1 MKDHYLQKAE
11 ENLPR
16 LFKTRIHPKYENK
29 TLYKG
34 DTVVLD
40 LLNHYVG
47 YFSFNLGYLEVYIDA
62 PVTLRVRFC
71 ETEREIHDDFSTYK
85 GRLSASWLQ
94 EDTVNVDFPGVFRMP
109 RRYAARYIV
118 INIINSPRPLTLTD
132 FEFEAQTCA
141 DTDALP
147 PLNIDDQRLV
157 DIDRVAVNTLK
168 NCMQRIYED
177 GPKRDRR
184 LWTGDLRLEA
194 LANAYTFK
202 SYALTRRCLY
212 LFAASEPNERGMIPG
227 YLYEYPKFVSGSWWI
242 RDYSLL
248 FVATLCD
255 YLEHT
260 GDSETFLDIYP
271 AAKAQMDSADS
282 ELDGD
287 GLLMIKTDRD
297 AFIDWCEG
305 LKKVTALNGVY
316 IYVLDLLVQAL
327 KKLGHTDAK
336 LFENRLKNARKCAR
350 EHLYDAKKNA
360 FVNAKDDYQYSV
372 HSTVFMVLA
381 DIIDPSDAK
390 AALLDALNSQSSVKP
405 FTPYAHHY
413 VIEAMFKLG
422 LENEA
427 FEYIKSFWG
436 MMVDL
441 GANTFYEAFV
451 PDDLDFSPYGD
462 RMINSMC
469 HAWSCT
475 PTYFIRKYKG

>member
-1 MKDHYLQKAE
+1 MRDHYLKKAD
-11 ENLPR
+11 ENLPK
-16 LFKTRIHPKYENK
+16 LFKTKICPKYENK

-34 DTVVLD
+34 DTVILD
-40 LLNHYVG
+40 LLDHYVG

-62 PVTLRVRFC
+62 PVTLRMRFC
-71 ETEREIHDDFSTYK
+71 ETEREIHDDFSAYK

-94 EDTVNVDFPGVFRMP
+94 EDIINVDFPGVFRMP

-118 INIINSPRPLTLTD
+118 IEIINSPRPLTLGD

-141 DTDALP
+141 DQASLA
-147 PLNIDDQRLV
+147 PLNIDDKRLA
-157 DIDRVAVNTLK
+157 DIDRVAINTLK
-168 NCMQRIYED
+168 NCMQRVYED

-212 LFAASEPNERGMIPG
+212 LFAASEPNERGIIPG
-227 YLYEYPKFVSGSWWI
+227 YLYEYPNFVSGSWWI

-255 YLEHT
+255 YYNHT
-260 GDSETFLDIYP
+260 GDIDTFNDIYP
-271 AAKAQMDSADS
+271 AAKAQMDSAND
-282 ELDGD
+282 EIDAD

-316 IYVLDLLVQAL
+316 IYVLDMLVCVL
-327 KKLGHTDAK
+327 KKLGHKDAD
-336 LFENRLKNARKCAR
+336 LFEKRLNDARTSAKK
-350 EHLYDAKKNA
+350 HLYDEENN
-360 FVNAKDDYQYSV
+360 VVTSAKDDHQYSV
-372 HSTVFMVLA
+372 HSTVFMILA
-381 DIIDPSDAK
+381 GVIDGERAK
-390 AALLDALNSQSSVKP
+390 EALFAVLNSKTSVKP

-427 FEYIKSFWG
+427 FDYIKNFWG
-436 MMVDL
+436 KMVDL
-441 GANTFYEAFV
+441 GADTFYEAFV

-475 PTYFIRKYKG
+475 PTYFIRKYKR